1 MVKKIAVLGA
11 GNRGKDVY
19 GNLIK
24 KNENLKITAVAEPH
38 KSRREKLAQDHSIPP
53 NKQFKNWEDLLFED
67 KLADGIIIATGDK
80 MHFNPL
86 IRSLEKGYKVLCEK
100 PITDDYEELTIL
112 KNKYTDYD
120 DKVMV
125 SHVLRYTPFFKKIK
139 ELINEKIIGDI
150 RFINL
155 IENIGFFHYAHS
167 YVRGNWRNQTIGAP
181 IILAK
186 SCHDLDILYWLLE
199 SKIERVYSES
209 SKRYFNKNH
218 APSNAGNRCLECEIE
233 GSCPYSAK
241 KIYLRGDKGWPVS
254 VITEDFSYKGRVK
267 ALRKNIYGKCVYKSD
282 NNQLDVQSL
291 LLKFTN
297 GISAHFTLTAFSKEM
312 TRKIN
317 IFGTHGEIIGN
328 LDKGI
333 IEVRPFLSDNKTI
346 EIEYKGGHAG
356 GDEKL
361 IEAFEQF
368 LYKNQ
373 NRNQSNLTTA
383 LESHFVALAAEKSKV
398 YKSAVNLDKFRR
410 QNN

>member
-1 MVKKIAVLGA
+1 MVKKIAIIGA

-24 KNENLKITAVAEPH
+24 KNKNLEVTAVAEPQ
-38 KSRREKLAQDHSIPP
+38 KSRREEVALNHNIPP
-53 NKQFKNWEDLLFED
+53 TRQFKSWEDLLFED
-67 KLADGIIIATGDK
+67 RLADAVIIATGDK

-86 IRSLEKGYKVLCEK
+86 IRALEKGYKVLCEK

-112 KNKYTDYD
+112 NNKYNNYN
-120 DKVMV
+120 DKVMI

-139 ELINEKIIGDI
+139 ELISENMIGEI

-167 YVRGNWRNQTIGAP
+167 YVRGNWRNQDVGAP

-186 SCHDLDILYWLLE
+186 SCHDIDILYWLLE
-199 SKIERVYSES
+199 SRVERVYSDS
-209 SKRYFNKNH
+209 SERYFNKKH
-218 APSNAGNRCLECEIE
+218 DPINAGKRCLECEIE
-233 GSCPYSAK
+233 KKCPYSAK
-241 KIYLRGDKGWPVS
+241 KIYLREEEGWPVS
-254 VITEDFSYKGRVK
+254 VITEDISYKGRIE
-267 ALRKNIYGKCVYKSD
+267 ALRKSNYGKCVYKSD

-291 LLKFTN
+291 ILKYKN
-297 GISAHFTLTAFSKEM
+297 GISAHFTLTAFSEEM

-317 IFGTHGEIIGN
+317 VFGTHGEIIGN

-333 IEVRPFLSDNKTI
+333 IEVRPFLSENQTI

-368 LYKNQ
+368 LYKDQ
-373 NRNQSNLTTA
+373 KRNKSNLTSA
-383 LESHFVALAAEKSKV
+383 LESHFIALAAEKSRIDKN
-398 YKSAVNLDKFRR
+398 AVNLDKFRR
-410 QNN
+410 